1 MRPLIKYGIPAAA
14 GLAAGGYAYSQGED
28 PGSAALAGL
37 GGAAGGAAGLLAAG
51 RLAGKYNPSLI
62 ASAQKQVT
70 DLGNRIGATARNLP
84 EKGLRRGAANVA
96 ADVVNAVDT
105 RMFGNPDAGVSAAIP
120 FPTQNVQRNVGRG
133 LAAGFVPGASAL
145 AGLGGLAAGGGLGE
159 MSIPGFQQQQYVDPE
174 SYGSSNTRGARAA
187 TTTLQYM

>member
-28 PGSAALAGL
+28 PGSAGL
-37 GGAAGGAAGLLAAG
+37 TGIGGTLGGAAGLLAAR

-70 DLGNRIGATARNLP
+70 NLGNRIGDTARNLP

-105 RMFGNPDAGVSAAIP
+105 RMFGSPDAGVSAALP
-120 FPTQNVQRNVGRG
+120 FPTQNVQRNIGRG

-145 AGLGGLAAGGGLGE
+145 AGLGGLAAGGGLE
-159 MSIPGFQQQQYVDPE
+159 AMSIPGFQQQQYVDPE